1 MAISFSEYWA
11 LPGVLLLSTGLI
23 ALLIKPARTL
33 DWVDIP
39 TTRKHHRQ
47 PVPLVGGVAMCAAF
61 CLGVPLLPVQ
71 PRDFLVLLVAMVLLT
86 LVGLYDDVRSIRPA
100 TRFLCQAGAV
110 LLMVLAGDIVI
121 DRLGDLF
128 GAGPI
133 TLGALAVPFTLFGV
147 IGVIN
152 AVNMLDGLDGLAGG
166 VALVAA
172 GWLIVL
178 CLTAPAPGQG
188 DIGALLA
195 LVMAITGFLAF
206 NLRHPWQARARVFMG
221 DAGST
226 MLGFVLS
233 WFMIH
238 LSQGDGAAMAPM
250 TAVWILALPLMDT
263 IAVMFRRIRAGR
275 SPLAA
280 DRQHLHHLLLGYG
293 LSDGRVTAILLA
305 IAFLTG
311 AAGAIT
317 WWLRVPDYLQF
328 YVFLALFLLYYQATT
343 AAWARWKTLP
353 TSRMPDRRH
362 QLVKAVPSRVIL
374 RADSRQNEE

>member
-1 MAISFSEYWA
+1 MAIAFSAYWA
-11 LPGVLLLSTGLI
+11 LPGVLLLSAGLI

-33 DWVDIP
+33 GWVDIP

-47 PVPLVGGVAMCAAF
+47 PVPLVGGIAMCAAF
-61 CLGVPLLPVQ
+61 CLSVPLLPAQ
-71 PRDFLVLLVAMVLLT
+71 PRDFLVLLVATVPLT
-86 LVGLYDDVRSIRPA
+86 LVGLYDDLRSIRPA
-100 TRFLCQAGAV
+100 TRFLFQAGAV
-110 LLMVLAGDIVI
+110 LLMALAGDIVI
-121 DRLGDLF
+121 DHLGDLF

-133 TLGALAVPFTLFGV
+133 ALGALAVPFTLFGV

-311 AAGAIT
+311 AAGAIA

-343 AAWARWKTLP
+343 AAWARWQTLP

-362 QLVKAVPSRVIL
+362 QLVKAAPSRVIL